1 MLRHHELYSPI
12 YIPPPPPYV
21 HCSPYPYVHCF
32 AYLRRPS
39 GPLDPTGFGSG
50 GLNPTPTW
58 GLTASRGSGACSGP
72 REREWR
78 DRQNRRSREGEGC
91 TEKWG
96 GDLWCLEP
104 LYRMLKPRRY
114 LKNDGCGSVSE
125 WTYRSLSG
133 ACPANELPS
142 NKGGYDFVII
152 IGFQF
157 LPFVDLS
164 GISGWIVYR
173 TWESE
178 GEQTATLTQ
187 SRHKPTPV
195 PKRQKFPPPLPY

>member
-1 MLRHHELYSPI
+1 MTEVP
-12 YIPPPPPYV
+12 
-21 HCSPYPYVHCF
+21 
-32 AYLRRPS
+32 A
-39 GPLDPTGFGSG
+39 
-50 GLNPTPTW
+50 
-58 GLTASRGSGACSGP
+58 
-72 REREWR
+72 EWY
-78 DRQNRRSREGEGC
+78 
-91 TEKWG
+91 KI
-96 GDLWCLEP
+96 
-104 LYRMLKPRRY
+104 
-114 LKNDGCGSVSE
+114 CGSMSE

-173 TWESE
+173 TWKSE

-187 SRHKPTPV
+187 SRHNTTPV
-195 PKRQKFPPPLPY
+195 PKKISPPPAPTPLLGRE